1 MTQEKTRGGMRR
13 RANIFLRGGSFNV
26 LSWFEKKNEAEGTGQ
41 RPSLKLWTRKRR
53 KENIWEHGRSLKETK
68 VGSDDCWELDLDRG
82 EERKKWWTLS
92 REIDKNWRTSKRE
105 VVGRSEE
112 ERRERQRC
120 SLK

>member
-53 KENIWEHGRSLKETK
+53 KENI
-68 VGSDDCWELDLDRG
+68 
-82 EERKKWWTLS
+82 
-92 REIDKNWRTSKRE
+92 
-105 VVGRSEE
+105 
-112 ERRERQRC
+112 
-120 SLK
+120 